1 MDWIEIISS
10 IASFVGTLSI
20 WEAVKYWLNRKTNKR
35 KEEAEADSAELAV
48 IRETMNFLQEQLK
61 SSEERYANQT
71 ERLRKFQD
79 ENFNLLREKAMLE
92 LQLSKL
98 GVDKEI
104 DEGNNH
110 EN

>member
-1 MDWIEIISS
+1 MDWITIAST

-20 WEAVKYWLNRKTNKR
+20 WEAFKYWLNRKTNKR

-61 SSEERYANQT
+61 QSEERYANQT

-92 LQLSKL
+92 LQLSKQGL
-98 GVDKEI
+98 DI
-104 DEGNNH
+104 YDEGNNH